1 MSFALYLVGMVRA
14 SLLICFLLVVD
25 LVYGQTVK
33 VPSKVDSVALMNR
46 QTSDSLY
53 GRKPFQL
60 RGDVN
65 LNKSNWRFKAGDSA
79 QWASPAYMDRHWTAA
94 GLPGDAIRRNK
105 ALWEREKGWF
115 RLLVKSNKPI
125 KYESLALVVS
135 QFGRSDIYLDGRL
148 LTRLIPSR
156 IDSGGSQRI
165 LKFIPLPIADTNLH
179 MLAVRYAFR
188 KDPVFFAE
196 LGEPAIKFSIMR
208 TDEVATDH
216 LLSEEFGTS
225 VDFLSVG
232 IFGTLS
238 LLHFLFFRANR
249 TQRINRTLFWAMLAF
264 AVSFLCDYL
273 SDITPNLTLDS
284 LVELTGK
291 ISFRVSNALFLWGVY
306 QYLNKR
312 AGWFFY
318 SLVGLLTLD
327 LVYRAIIGP
336 VPEYTDGI
344 PFILVFIDYVRL
356 SWIGRKRKE
365 ADARLPWKSLKLAIF
380 CILGV
385 LGVAIVGAIASQIDS
400 LGITFDLVLA
410 PIFLLFFVSL
420 FSIPVGL
427 SLSLVQEYTRTFR
440 SLEHKLQEVE
450 HLSAQTVAQEQEK
463 QQILGRQNETLEQ
476 LVSER
481 TTALDQS
488 LTELRT
494 TQDQL
499 IQREKLASLG
509 ELTAGVAHEIQNPL
523 NFVNNFSDVSV
534 ELLAELDEEH
544 ERPLGERDA
553 ELEKE
558 ILNDIKQNI
567 TKISHHGQRA
577 ASIVRGMLQHSRA
590 STGQRESTDLN
601 TLTDE
606 YMRLAY
612 HGIRAKEKTFE
623 VSLVTHFALNLPAVA
638 VIPQDMGRVLMNLF
652 INAFHAVQE
661 RTQCA
666 VSELGTYQPTVTV
679 TTERVGNKVQ
689 IRIRD
694 NGMGIPDEVRGK
706 VFQPFFTTKPTGKGT
721 GLGLSLSYD
730 IITKGHGGHLHFVSE
745 SGEFTEFIVELP
757 C

>member
-1 MSFALYLVGMVRA
+1 MNFTLYLVGMVRA
-14 SLLICFLLVVD
+14 SLLICFLLIVD

-33 VPSKVDSVALMNR
+33 VPSKADSVALTNR
-46 QTSDSLY
+46 RIGDSLY

-79 QWASPAYMDRHWTAA
+79 QWASPAYIDRHWTATQ
-94 GLPGDAIRRNK
+94 LPGDAIRLNK
-105 ALWEREKGWF
+105 ALWESEKGWF
-115 RLLVKSNKPI
+115 RLLLKSNKPI
-125 KYESLALVVS
+125 EYESLALVVN
-135 QFGRSDIYLDGRL
+135 QFGRSDVYLDGRL

-196 LGEPAIKFSIMR
+196 LGEPAIRFSIMQ
-208 TDEVATDH
+208 TDEVATDY
-216 LLSEEFGTS
+216 LLSEEFGAS

-249 TQRINRTLFWAMLAF
+249 TQRINRTLFWAMLAI
-264 AVSFLCDYL
+264 AVAFLCDYL
-273 SDITPNLTLDS
+273 SDVTPNLTLDS
-284 LVELTGK
+284 LVELMGKLGFRMGTG
-291 ISFRVSNALFLWGVY
+291 LLLWGVY
-306 QYLNKR
+306 QYLRVR

-318 SLVGLLTLD
+318 TIVGLLTLD
-327 LVYRAIIGP
+327 LLYRAIIGP
-336 VPEYTDGI
+336 VPVYIDGI
-344 PFILVFIDYVRL
+344 AVVLAFIDYIRL
-356 SWIGRKRKE
+356 SWLGRKRKD
-365 ADARLPWKSLKLAIF
+365 ADSQLPWRSLKLAF
-380 CILGV
+380 LC
-385 LGVAIVGAIASQIDS
+385 IVGFIIVIIIGAVANQTLKLDFNLI
-400 LGITFDLVLA
+400 LA
-410 PIFLLFFVSL
+410 PMFVLVFTALL
-420 FSIPVGL
+420 SIPVGL
-427 SLSLVQEYTRTFR
+427 SLSLVQDYTRTYR
-440 SLEHKLQEVE
+440 SLANKLQEVE

-463 QQILGRQNETLEQ
+463 QQILARQNETLEQ

-481 TTALDQS
+481 TAALDQS

-534 ELLAELDEEH
+534 ELLTELDEEQ
-544 ERPLGERDA
+544 ERPLAERDA

-558 ILNDIKQNI
+558 ILNDIRQNI
-567 TKISHHGQRA
+567 SKISHHGQRA

-590 STGQRESTDLN
+590 STGQRESADLN
-601 TLTDE
+601 ALTDE
-606 YMRLAY
+606 YLRLAY
-612 HGIRAKEKTFE
+612 HGIRAKEKTFD
-623 VSLVTHFALNLPAVA
+623 VSLVTLFAPDLPAVA
-638 VIPQDMGRVLMNLF
+638 IIPQDIGRVLMNLF

-666 VSELGTYQPTVTV
+666 VSQSGTYRPTVTV
-679 TTERVGNKVQ
+679 TTERVGSKVQ

-694 NGMGIPDEVRGK
+694 NGMGIPDEIRGK

-730 IITKGHGGHLHFVSE
+730 IITKGHGGHLNFVSE
-745 SGEFTEFIVELP
+745 SGEFTEFVVELP